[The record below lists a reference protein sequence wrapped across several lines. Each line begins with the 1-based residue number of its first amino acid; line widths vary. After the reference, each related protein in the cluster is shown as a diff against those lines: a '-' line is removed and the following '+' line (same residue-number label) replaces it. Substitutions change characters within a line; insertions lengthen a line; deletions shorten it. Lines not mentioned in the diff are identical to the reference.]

1 MSGSRR
7 LDKRE
12 SRVVCGPSSSAPKA
26 VERFAAATAQF
37 WEAQRTWR
45 ISPAMLSVDA
55 LGEDPE
61 SQDVGRSGVSISF
74 LSMVLLGGNSGL
86 PGDGV
91 PFTPMVSRGIFLYHC
106 GY

>member
-7 LDKRE
+7 LDKWE

-26 VERFAAATAQF
+26 VESFAAVTAQF

-45 ISPAMLSVDA
+45 ISPDMLTVDTS
-55 LGEDPE
+55 GEDPE
-61 SQDVGRSGVSISF
+61 SQDVGRLGVRISC

-86 PGDGV
+86 PGDSV
-91 PFTPMVSRGIFLYHC
+91 PFTPMGSQ
-106 GY
+106 